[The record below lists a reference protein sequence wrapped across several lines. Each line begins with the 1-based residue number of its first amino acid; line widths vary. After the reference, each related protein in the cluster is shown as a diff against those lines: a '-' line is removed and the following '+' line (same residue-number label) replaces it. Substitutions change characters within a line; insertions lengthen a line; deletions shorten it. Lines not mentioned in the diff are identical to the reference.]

1 MIEQSAP
8 GRLAGSDA
16 VLEHLQRRRRGE
28 AGPRRRSIRAP
39 CRRSLRRFVTLRARR
54 LRRAPRRCTVGRL
67 ACTNERP
74 APGLR
79 ALLAP
84 ATTRRGF
91 LRLAGTTA
99 AFSALAQLRVL
110 PASALACAAGAPSE
124 RFFDDAET
132 EILTQLMQRMTETGL
147 PDAPRV
153 RDTRAVATVDA
164 VCRGLDPAVSGVLPL
179 ALRLF
184 EWGPL
189 LFDLRFARFSELV
202 RRRAGRLAARA
213 G

>member
-1 MIEQSAP
+1 MH
-8 GRLAGSDA
+8 D
-16 VLEHLQRRRRGE
+16 
-28 AGPRRRSIRAP
+28 
-39 CRRSLRRFVTLRARR
+39 
-54 LRRAPRRCTVGRL
+54 
-67 ACTNERP
+67 ERP

-99 AFSALAQLRVL
+99 AFTTLAQLRVL

-124 RFFDDAET
+124 RFFDDRET
-132 EILTQLMQRMTETGL
+132 EILTQLMQRITETGL
-147 PDAPRV
+147 PGAPRV
-153 RDTRAVATVDA
+153 HDTRAVATVDA

-189 LFDLRFARFSELV
+189 LFDLRLARFSDLSAAEQDASLRGWMTSRLPLRRTAFLGV
-202 RRRAGRLAARA
+202 RNLCFMGWYSQPEVWSLIGYQGPLLRRGAAA
-213 G
+213 TVPA

>member
-1 MIEQSAP
+1 MYRKTRMP
-8 GRLAGSDA
+8 NDRW
-16 VLEHLQRRRRGE
+16 
-28 AGPRRRSIRAP
+28 
-39 CRRSLRRFVTLRARR
+39 T
-54 LRRAPRRCTVGRL
+54 
-67 ACTNERP
+67 
-74 APGLR
+74 PGLR

-110 PASALACAAGAPSE
+110 PTTAAGLATGAVGK

-132 EILTQLMQRMTETGL
+132 EILTQLMARMTDTGL
-147 PDAPRV
+147 AEAPRV
-153 RDTRAVATVDA
+153 RDTRAVATVDS

-189 LFDLRFARFSELV
+189 LFDLRLARFTQLPAAEQDASL
-202 RRRAGRLAARA
+202 RSWMTSRLALRRTAFLGVRNLCFMGWYSQPEVWPLIGYQGPLLRRVA
-213 G
+213 DAPASA

>member
-1 MIEQSAP
+1 MYRRQNRMSNHRSA
-8 GRLAGSDA
+8 AS
-16 VLEHLQRRRRGE
+16 
-28 AGPRRRSIRAP
+28 
-39 CRRSLRRFVTLRARR
+39 
-54 LRRAPRRCTVGRL
+54 
-67 ACTNERP
+67 
-74 APGLR
+74 LR
-79 ALLAP
+79 ALFAP

-99 AFSALAQLRVL
+99 AFTALSQVRVM
-110 PASALACAAGAPSE
+110 PAAAAGVANAGASG

-132 EILTQLMQRMTETGL
+132 EILTQLMQRITDTGL

-164 VCRGLDPAVSGVLPL
+164 VCLGLDPAVSGVLPL

-189 LFDLRFARFSELV
+189 LFDLRFARFSELPDAEQDASLRSWMTSRLALRRMAFLGV
-202 RRRAGRLAARA
+202 RNLCFMGWYSQPEVWPLIGYQGPLLRRAAAA
-213 G
+213 TTPT